1 MMIDIYTDI
10 SLVSNLQRNNDLFF
24 NTRTCNEKMT
34 SVDIAVMM
42 KIDNAVLKKD
52 NRIETPYGLGFIT
65 NLSTGCKT
73 IINILKYP
81 NIVFSVDECGA
92 NVVETLFRIDG
103 IKIFMTFPIY
113 IHFRNDTIIRFN
125 NTDVIKGE
133 DEYYSWWQHKLREE
147 QTDDL

>member
-1 MMIDIYTDI
+1 MIDIYTDI

>member
-1 MMIDIYTDI
+1 MGA
-10 SLVSNLQRNNDLFF
+10 
-24 NTRTCNEKMT
+24 
-34 SVDIAVMM
+34 IAVRYYT
-42 KIDNAVLKKD
+42 ALR
-52 NRIETPYGLGFIT
+52 NRGQYIT
-65 NLSTGCKT
+65 RCKT

-92 NVVETLFRIDG
+92 NVIETLFRIDG

-113 IHFRNDTIIRFN
+113 IHFRDDTIIRFN

>member
-1 MMIDIYTDI
+1 MIDIYTDV

-42 KIDNAVLKKD
+42 KIDNAVLKED

-92 NVVETLFRIDG
+92 NVVENLFRIDG

-113 IHFRNDTIIRFN
+113 LHFRDDTIIRFN

-133 DEYYSWWQHKLREE
+133 GEYYSWWQRKLREE

>member
-1 MMIDIYTDI
+1 MIDIYTDV

-34 SVDIAVMM
+34 SADIAVMM
-42 KIDNAVLKKD
+42 KIDNAVLKED

-92 NVVETLFRIDG
+92 NVIETLFRIDG

-113 IHFRNDTIIRFN
+113 ISISEMTR
-125 NTDVIKGE
+125 
-133 DEYYSWWQHKLREE
+133 L
-147 QTDDL
+147 